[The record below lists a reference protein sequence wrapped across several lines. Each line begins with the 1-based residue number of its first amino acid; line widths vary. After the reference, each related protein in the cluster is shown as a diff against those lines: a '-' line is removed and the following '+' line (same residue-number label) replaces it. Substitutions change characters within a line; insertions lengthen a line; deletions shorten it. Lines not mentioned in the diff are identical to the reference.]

1 MANLDF
7 SAGLDVSIGTPPP
20 PPPPALR
27 PPPPRAPASAP
38 TPKRPSVRSSTDGA
52 VPDPVGELRF
62 AVQVEGVQIGIFSEC
77 SGIQVEYEVMEYPE
91 GGENR
96 FIHKLRGRM
105 KYPNLVLK
113 RGITHEDALLKW
125 FFETK
130 QWDQRK
136 GVIVALK
143 GPDSNSVRTWS
154 FAHAFP
160 VKWAGPTLN
169 AGSNNAATET
179 LEIAHRGLVT
189 ANTKGEAG

>member
-1 MANLDF
+1 M
-7 SAGLDVSIGTPPP
+7 T
-20 PPPPALR
+20 
-27 PPPPRAPASAP
+27 
-38 TPKRPSVRSSTDGA
+38 VRDTKSGST
-52 VPDPVGELRF
+52 PDPVGELRF
-62 AVQVEGVQIGIFSEC
+62 SVLAKGVQIGMFSEC

-113 RGITHEDALLKW
+113 RGITHEDALLNW

-130 QWDQRK
+130 KWDQRED
-136 GVIVALK
+136 VIVALK
-143 GPDSNSVRTWS
+143 GQGPASHSVRTWS

-160 VKWAGPTLN
+160 VKWTGPTLN

-189 ANTKGEAG
+189 TNTKGEGG